1 MARKRAAITAKLRMM
16 NVPDKKTGVGRSV
29 VREQGEER
37 ADYSAN
43 VPRALRVPADDG
55 GVRLDLGLAKLW
67 PQHSRSRL
75 QGWVRDGR
83 VRIDGDV
90 VREPKHKLWGGFSLT
105 IKSGK
110 TRSSLCH
117 RNSEMWALFFRMVL
131 CFPT

>member
-1 MARKRAAITAKLRMM
+1 M

-75 QGWVRDGR
+75 QGWVREGGR
-83 VRIDGDV
+83 AVVTGSPGGDAK
-90 VREPKHKLWGGFSLT
+90 REILEAAKVDSAKAGTS
-105 IKSGK
+105 
-110 TRSSLCH
+110 
-117 RNSEMWALFFRMVL
+117 A
-131 CFPT
+131 